1 MKTLT
6 KNSFKNSKKN
16 ETGTKEEKIDLRNQ
30 VSENNKTDS
39 DMMLPH
45 ERDETTGPTGTNEKG
60 NEKSREVIKRAH
72 DDTEHGLK
80 DTDRHGI
87 PSDIESCDSE
97 KPAITKNI
105 RKSEEKEG

>member
-1 MKTLT
+1 MNTSSKGPTNT
-6 KNSFKNSKKN
+6 CKNN
-16 ETGTKEEKIDLRNQ
+16 ETGFKEEKIDLPDRI
-30 VSENNKTDS
+30 SENNKTDS

-60 NEKSREVIKRAH
+60 SEKSREVIKRAH
-72 DDTEHGLK
+72 DDTKHGLK

-87 PSDIESCDSE
+87 PSDIESCDSAQ
-97 KPAITKNI
+97 PAITKNI